1 MAKLKKR
8 NVNKSTSATKTP
20 KSEPPSRKQ
29 FPIVGVGAS
38 AGGLEAIVQLLTH
51 LPSNTG
57 MALVV
62 VQHLDPTHKSL
73 STEILSR
80 KTRMPVA
87 EISDGMKVEPNHVYV
102 IPPNC
107 NLAIINGVLSL
118 MPRTEARG
126 QAMSIDFFFES
137 LAQEQKSKAIGIIL
151 SGTASDGTQGLETI
165 KAEGGLTIA
174 QDPASAKYDGMPR
187 SAIASGAVDL
197 VLTPGQIAEELVRF
211 GHHPLLARQGKAK
224 TPSFEGLAKVE
235 GDSLTK
241 IFALLR
247 NQSHVDFTHYKHTT
261 VKRRIARRMVLQKK
275 KKLEDYV
282 SYLQSNPQEVR
293 DLFADILIN
302 VTEFFRD
309 ADIFAALK
317 NQLLPEIIKNRAAGS
332 PIRIWVIGCATG
344 EEAYSVAIALL
355 ELLGDTAQKRAIQIF
370 ATDISEKAIQ
380 KARAGVYSESIRKNV
395 SEERLKRFFVK
406 TETGYKI
413 NKFIR
418 EMCLFSRH
426 DVTSDPP
433 FAKLDLI
440 CCRNLL
446 IYFDSALQK
455 RVLPLLNYAL
465 NPGGFLWLGALESVG
480 DLSVLFKVIDKAKKF
495 YLRGTAPV
503 LPRVQF
509 GASSY
514 LLENLESTASKSS
527 RKTPGLP
534 DFQSKTEQVLIS
546 EYAPPGVV
554 VNSNMEIILARGDTS
569 PYFKLPMGQVSLNL
583 FKMARPELVPDLRMV
598 IQAAKKKNI
607 RVKKEGLSILDGDRQ
622 RFLNISVIPIR
633 IESKDRERHFWILFE
648 QASELLQSS
657 ESPESP
663 ESKATYRRGKRP
675 VRKTSDVKDRR
686 IKEFERE
693 LAETKAYQQ
702 ALAEDHEATQEEIT
716 SANEELQSTN
726 EELQSTNEE
735 LETAKEELQS
745 MNEELTTVNDELQ
758 NRNID
763 LMQVNNDLIN
773 LLGAVDF
780 PIIMVGADGRIRRF
794 TPTAG
799 KLLNLRPSDV
809 GRPIGDIRPDFEGPD
824 LQTLVSDV
832 METITVKEQEVCSRE
847 GQWYRL
853 QARPYKTIDNRIDGA
868 VISLI
873 DITLLKEHL
882 TESQTALRYATAVAD
897 TLPHPLGVVDDQL
910 HLLAVNPGLA
920 RLFEIMPSEVVGSD
934 LIRILSG
941 KGLNIPRLRKL
952 LIEVI
957 SDNRSVKNFEI
968 EHDFDTIG
976 RRILLLNA
984 QKIRWQDPLMPKAIL
999 LSIDDITEGRTLE
1012 RTIEHAMGQEKVARL
1027 EAERANQSKDVFL
1040 ATLSHELRTP
1050 LTSIL
1055 SWSQLLQRSQVS
1067 PEKARHGLEII
1078 EQNALAQEQLI
1089 NDLLDISR
1097 IQSGKLS
1104 LTLVEVSPDDI
1115 VHAAIESLRPRAES
1129 KKIVIQMFSD
1139 VKIGK
1144 VNGDSARLQQVIWN
1158 LLTNA
1163 LKFSPEGSKV
1173 EVHIAKVQ
1181 EHGHTYVSIRV
1192 VDHGKGI
1199 DLAFLPDIFTR
1210 FSQQDSTSTRIH
1222 GGLGIG
1228 LSLVHDLVKV
1238 HGGSVKAES
1247 QGSGQGAVF
1256 TVLLPMVRE
1265 GELRAAL
1272 PLVGSNQTA
1281 KPAPPDLSGLQVLIV
1296 DDEPGSLEVFAEIV
1310 KSFGGKPLQCSSV
1323 RDAMTLFEK
1332 FRPDVVVSDIAM
1344 PLEDGY
1350 ALIRKI
1356 RALPSEKGGRVP
1368 AIALTAYAAHHDIER
1383 VVAAGFQEHMSKP
1396 VDSEKFG
1403 CAIARLAKVGDVLI

>member
-8 NVNKSTSATKTP
+8 NVSKST
-20 KSEPPSRKQ
+20 
-29 FPIVGVGAS
+29 
-38 AGGLEAIVQLLTH
+38 
-51 LPSNTG
+51 
-57 MALVV
+57 
-62 VQHLDPTHKSL
+62 
-73 STEILSR
+73 
-80 KTRMPVA
+80 
-87 EISDGMKVEPNHVYV
+87 
-102 IPPNC
+102 
-107 NLAIINGVLSL
+107 
-118 MPRTEARG
+118 
-126 QAMSIDFFFES
+126 
-137 LAQEQKSKAIGIIL
+137 
-151 SGTASDGTQGLETI
+151 
-165 KAEGGLTIA
+165 
-174 QDPASAKYDGMPR
+174 
-187 SAIASGAVDL
+187 
-197 VLTPGQIAEELVRF
+197 F
-211 GHHPLLARQGKAK
+211 GRHPLLARQGKTK

-309 ADIFAALK
+309 PDIFVALK
-317 NQLLPEIIKNRAAGS
+317 KRVLPEIIKNRAAGS

-440 CCRNLL
+440 CCRNLF

-455 RVLPLLNYAL
+455 RVLPILNYAL
-465 NPGGFLWLGALESVG
+465 NPGGFLWLGTSESVG
-480 DLSVLFKVIDKAKKF
+480 DLSVLFQVIDKAKKF

-527 RKTPGLP
+527 RKTLGLP

-583 FKMARPELVPDLRMV
+583 FKMARSELVPDLRMA

-607 RVKKEGLSILDGDRQ
+607 RVKKEGLSILDGDQQ

-633 IESKDRERHFWILFE
+633 IEPGDRERHFWILFE
-648 QASELLQSS
+648 QASELLSL
-657 ESPESP
+657 ESLESP
-663 ESKATYRRGKRP
+663 ESKATYGRGKRS
-675 VRKTSDVKDRR
+675 VRKISDVKDRR
-686 IKEFERE
+686 IKELERE
-693 LAETKAYQQ
+693 LAETRAYQQ
-702 ALAEDHEATQEEIT
+702 ALAEDHEATQDEIT

-847 GQWYRL
+847 VQWYRL

-882 TESQTALRYATAVAD
+882 TESQTALKYATAVAD
-897 TLPHPLGVVDDQL
+897 TLPLPLVVLDRQL
-910 HLLAVNPGLA
+910 HLLSANQGSIRMFGIEPDKD
-920 RLFEIMPSEVVGSD
+920 IGSD
-934 LIRILSG
+934 LMSVLGG
-941 KGLNIPRLRKL
+941 KGWEISHLRQL
-952 LIEVI
+952 LVEVI
-957 SDNRSVKNFEI
+957 TEDRELKNFEI
-968 EHDFDTIG
+968 EYDFPEMG
-976 RRILLLNA
+976 NRIMLMNA
-984 QKIRWQDPLMPKAIL
+984 QQIRWQDTMPKAML
-999 LSIDDITEGRTLE
+999 LSIEDVTESKRLLKQE
-1012 RTIEHAMGQEKVARL
+1012 KEARAEAEHAKA
-1027 EAERANQSKDVFL
+1027 EAENSKAEAECANQAKDLFL

-1055 SWSQLLQRSQVS
+1055 SWSQLLQRRQVS
-1067 PEKARHGLEII
+1067 PEKAGHGLEII

-1115 VHAAIESLRPRAES
+1115 VRAAIESLRPRSES
-1129 KKIVIQMFSD
+1129 KKIVIQMFD
-1139 VKIGK
+1139 GANGK
-1144 VNGDSARLQQVIWN
+1144 VQGDPARLQQIIWN

-1181 EHGHTYVSIRV
+1181 EYGHMYVSIRV

-1228 LSLVHDLVKV
+1228 LALVRDLVRS
-1238 HGGSVKAES
+1238 HSGSVKAES
-1247 QGSGQGAVF
+1247 QGPGQGATF

-1272 PLVGSNQTA
+1272 PLEGSKQTA
-1281 KPAPPDLSGLQVLIV
+1281 KPAPPDLSGLRILIV
-1296 DDEPGSLEVFAEIV
+1296 DDEPGSLEAFAAII
-1310 KSFGGKPLQCSSV
+1310 KSFGGKPIQCSSV
-1323 RDAMTLFEK
+1323 HDAMTAFGR

-1344 PLEDGY
+1344 PFEDGY
-1350 ALIRKI
+1350 GLIRQI
-1356 RALPSEKGGRVP
+1356 RALPIEKGGLVP
-1368 AIALTAYAAHHDIER
+1368 AIALTAYAAHHDIELA
-1383 VVAAGFQEHMSKP
+1383 VAAGFQEHMAKP
-1396 VDSEKFG
+1396 VDSEKF
-1403 CAIARLAKVGDVLI
+1403 ARVIARLAKNGSIRQ